1 MRTSRSSGRLG
12 AERQPTRNQEPR
24 ITPKYQT
31 QPNPQPTQ
39 QPQPKPQ
46 PQPAP
51 RPQAP
56 VRRSHNSEELKPREY
71 IQKKRL
77 SSNLNDTKIVEKRQR
92 QLQNRQ
98 KQQKK
103 KMVLP
108 IILGVLIFLGVAG
121 AGGYWMYKESTKP
134 SLENIRPKI
143 EELYVD
149 NQKAGL
155 KQDTNNTK
163 VEELLKQLKVL
174 EVEDYEEA
182 EQEGFINELQSIQSY
197 MKDKEIIDKMSSAEY
212 DLDSKD
218 FTETVTKIRD
228 SISGYKVSG
237 LRLTNSSA
245 INAVAEE
252 QASYERLK
260 QVLVGVASSTDIDPS
275 EYVQDIEAKIKHNPN
290 KEKLTQVITYIQQK
304 QELTKEI
311 DKLKASKKPTEAKSK
326 ERQEVQKKIM
336 EILMPKSEE

>member
-31 QPNPQPTQ
+31 QPTPQPKQ
-39 QPQPKPQ
+39 QPQPT
-46 PQPAP
+46 P

-56 VRRSHNSEELKPREY
+56 VRRSHNSKELKPREY

-77 SSNLNDTKIVEKRQR
+77 SSNLNDTKIMENRQR
-92 QLQNRQ
+92 QLQKRQ

-103 KMVLP
+103 KMLLP
-108 IILGVLIFLGVAG
+108 VIVGILIFLGVAG

-155 KQDTNNTK
+155 KQDTNSTK
-163 VEELLKQLKVL
+163 VEELLKQLKTL

-197 MKDKEIIDKMSSAEY
+197 MQDKEIIDKMNSAEY

-311 DKLKASKKPTEAKSK
+311 DKLKASKKSTEAKSK
-326 ERQEVQKKIM
+326 ERQEIQKKIM

>member
-31 QPNPQPTQ
+31 QPTPQPKQ
-39 QPQPKPQ
+39 QPQPT
-46 PQPAP
+46 P

-56 VRRSHNSEELKPREY
+56 VRRSHNSKELKPREY

-77 SSNLNDTKIVEKRQR
+77 SSNLNDTKIMENRQR
-92 QLQNRQ
+92 QLQKRQ

-103 KMVLP
+103 IMLLP
-108 IILGVLIFLGVAG
+108 VIVGILIFLGVAG

-155 KQDTNNTK
+155 KQDTNSTK
-163 VEELLKQLKVL
+163 VEELLKQLKTL

-197 MKDKEIIDKMSSAEY
+197 MQDKEIIDKMNSAEY
-212 DLDSKD
+212 NLDSKD

-228 SISGYKVSG
+228 SISRYKVSG

-311 DKLKASKKPTEAKSK
+311 DKLKASKKSTEAKSK
-326 ERQEVQKKIM
+326 ERQEIQKKIM